1 MRRRLGILL
10 VALAAF
16 AATTT
21 GDAQAGPHWVPTPQR
36 PVKVLV
42 VVEENHTASAA
53 LSGMPFLASLASTYG
68 RTTDYHARTHPSLP
82 NYLALAGGTTFGV
95 RDDLNPSSHPLAGQ
109 SIFDRAIAGGRT
121 AKTYADSMPS
131 PCAPTTTGRYAV
143 RHNPWTYFADPAS
156 RANCQRFDVPAG

>member
-1 MRRRLGILL
+1 MRRRFGTLL
-10 VALAAF
+10 IAVVALV
-16 AATTT
+16 AATTIT
-21 GDAQAGPHWVPTPQR
+21 GQASALWVPKQQR

-131 PCAPTTTGRYAV
+131 SCA
-143 RHNPWTYFADPAS
+143 
-156 RANCQRFDVPAG
+156 